1 MATWSAKSTN
11 AFNVNN
17 KNKYES
23 SDGVTFTD
31 LNNMYENLLSIQ
43 NNSGFTL
50 YTPTISISDHILH
63 INSLH
68 EGFGQIYKLATV
80 KPGSNET
87 TLISGPVDI
96 DQLSFDMHA
105 LDLPHGKTYQIA
117 AIVMGKGMKQ
127 SEISNRIQYVPM
139 PRKGELIQLVDNPY
153 GPERVYR
160 VLSTTGTAAK
170 LMRMPTLPTLSIR
183 TRYNDA
189 VQYNSYT
196 LSVDEGTTTT
206 SGALY
211 YKSATDISRLQS
223 LCAKYSGVPSAY
235 SAALLQDNTPNQM
248 YMFTSTP
255 TANAFKFQYHGLTE
269 TTDQNRWAVYVGTE
283 DVSEPIT
290 GRYVRSVAIRDLIE
304 YFGDYVSS
312 EQLNEFFFDTRK
324 SVNYNAWLSDSST
337 LGARAWFANGL
348 YGNLSTFEQTGL
360 NRIVPV
366 FTINLAT
373 IPWIY
378 YKG

>member
-23 SDGVTFTD
+23 SNGVTFSD

-50 YTPTISISDHILH
+50 RTPTISVSEHVLH
-63 INSLH
+63 VNSLH

-80 KPGSNET
+80 ESGKT

-139 PRKGELIQLVDNPY
+139 PRKGELIQLVDNPQ
-153 GPERVYR
+153 GQEPVYR
-160 VLSTTGTAAK
+160 VLSTTGTTAK
-170 LMRMPTLPTLSIR
+170 LMYMPTLTSVIR
-183 TRYNDA
+183 TRYNNE

-196 LSVDEGTTTT
+196 LSVGEGTTTE
-206 SGALY
+206 SGTLY
-211 YKSATDISRLQS
+211 YRSATNISRLQS

-235 SAALLQDNTPNQM
+235 SAALLQDDTPNQM
-248 YMFTSTP
+248 YMFTSVP

-283 DVSEPIT
+283 NVSEPIT

-312 EQLNEFFFDTRK
+312 EQLNEFFFETKK
-324 SVNYNAWLSDSST
+324 SMNYTVWLSDSST
-337 LGARAWFANGL
+337 LGARAWFVNGL

-360 NRIVPV
+360 NRIAPV

>member
-23 SDGVTFTD
+23 SNGVTFSD

-50 YTPTISISDHILH
+50 WTPTISVSEHVLH
-63 INSLH
+63 VNSLH

-80 KPGSNET
+80 ESGKT

-139 PRKGELIQLVDNPY
+139 PRKGELIQLVDNPQ
-153 GPERVYR
+153 GQEPVYR
-160 VLSTTGTAAK
+160 VLSTTGTTAK
-170 LMRMPTLPTLSIR
+170 LMYMPTLTSVIR
-183 TRYNDA
+183 TRYNNE

-196 LSVDEGTTTT
+196 LSVGEGTTTE
-206 SGALY
+206 SGTLY
-211 YKSATDISRLQS
+211 YRSATNISRLQS

-235 SAALLQDNTPNQM
+235 SAALLQDDTPNQM
-248 YMFTSTP
+248 YMFTSVP

-283 DVSEPIT
+283 NVSEPIT

-312 EQLNEFFFDTRK
+312 EQLNKFFFETKK
-324 SVNYNAWLSDSST
+324 SMNYTVWLSDSST
-337 LGARAWFANGL
+337 LGARAWFVNGL

-360 NRIVPV
+360 NRIAPV

>member
-23 SDGVTFTD
+23 SNGVTFSD

-50 YTPTISISDHILH
+50 WTPTISVSEHVLH
-63 INSLH
+63 VNSLH

-80 KPGSNET
+80 ESGKT

-139 PRKGELIQLVDNPY
+139 PRKGELIQLVDNPQ
-153 GPERVYR
+153 GQEPVYR
-160 VLSTTGTAAK
+160 VLSTTGTTAK
-170 LMRMPTLPTLSIR
+170 LMYMPTLTSVIR
-183 TRYNDA
+183 TRYNNE

-196 LSVDEGTTTT
+196 LSVGEGTTTE
-206 SGALY
+206 SGTLY
-211 YKSATDISRLQS
+211 YRSATNISRLQS
-223 LCAKYSGVPSAY
+223 LCAKYSGVPSTY
-235 SAALLQDNTPNQM
+235 SAALLQDDTPNQM
-248 YMFTSTP
+248 YMFTSVP

-283 DVSEPIT
+283 NVSEPIT

-312 EQLNEFFFDTRK
+312 EQLNEFFFETKK
-324 SVNYNAWLSDSST
+324 SMNYTVWLSDSST
-337 LGARAWFANGL
+337 LGARAWFVNGL

-360 NRIVPV
+360 NRIAPV

-378 YKG
+378 YKE

>member
-23 SDGVTFTD
+23 SNGVTFSD

-50 YTPTISISDHILH
+50 WTPTISVSEHVLH
-63 INSLH
+63 VNSLH

-80 KPGSNET
+80 ESGKT

-139 PRKGELIQLVDNPY
+139 PRKGELIQLVDNPQ
-153 GPERVYR
+153 GQEPVYR
-160 VLSTTGTAAK
+160 VLSTTGTTAK
-170 LMRMPTLPTLSIR
+170 LMYMPTLPSGIR
-183 TRYNDA
+183 TRYNNE

-196 LSVDEGTTTT
+196 LSVGEGTTTE
-206 SGALY
+206 SGTLY
-211 YKSATDISRLQS
+211 YRSATNISRLQS

-235 SAALLQDNTPNQM
+235 SAALLQDDTPNQM
-248 YMFTSTP
+248 YMFTSVP

-283 DVSEPIT
+283 NVSEPIT

-312 EQLNEFFFDTRK
+312 EQLNEFFFETKK
-324 SVNYNAWLSDSST
+324 SMNYTVWLSDSST
-337 LGARAWFANGL
+337 LNARAWFVNGL

-360 NRIVPV
+360 NRIAPV

>member
-23 SDGVTFTD
+23 SSGVTFSD

-50 YTPTISISDHILH
+50 RTPTISVSEHVLH
-63 INSLH
+63 VSSLH

-80 KPGSNET
+80 ESGKT

-139 PRKGELIQLVDNPY
+139 PRKGELIQLVDNPQ
-153 GPERVYR
+153 GQEPVYR
-160 VLSTTGTAAK
+160 VLSTTGTTAK
-170 LMRMPTLPTLSIR
+170 LMRMPTLNSTPRIK
-183 TRYNDA
+183 YNDPI
-189 VQYNSYT
+189 QYNGYT
-196 LSVDEGTTTT
+196 LSVGEGIT
-206 SGALY
+206 SRTGALY
-211 YKSATDISRLQS
+211 YKSSTNISRLHDR
-223 LCAKYSGVPSAY
+223 CVVYAGVPSAY
-235 SAALLQDNTPNQM
+235 KKALLQDVTQNQM

-255 TANAFKFQYHGLTE
+255 TANTFKFQYHGLTG

-290 GRYVRSVAIRDLIE
+290 GRYVRSVAIRDLVA

-324 SVNYNAWLSDSST
+324 SVNYNVWLSDSST
-337 LGARAWFANGL
+337 LDARAWFVNGL

-360 NRIVPV
+360 NRFAPV
-366 FTINLAT
+366 FTIKLST

>member
-1 MATWSAKSTN
+1 MATWSAKSTD

-23 SDGVTFTD
+23 SNGVTFSD

-50 YTPTISISDHILH
+50 WTPTISVSEHVLH
-63 INSLH
+63 VSSLH

-80 KPGSNET
+80 EPGSNKT
-87 TLISGPVDI
+87 TLVSGPIDI
-96 DQLSFDMHA
+96 DQLSFDMHT
-105 LDLPHGKTYQIA
+105 LDLPHGKTHQIA

-139 PRKGELIQLVDNPY
+139 PRKGELIKLEDNPH
-153 GPERVYR
+153 GLKSVYR
-160 VLSTTGTAAK
+160 VLSTTGTTAK
-170 LMRMPTLPTLSIR
+170 LMRMPTLTYYTRTL
-183 TRYNDA
+183 YNNP

-196 LSVDEGTTTT
+196 LSVGEGTTTKT
-206 SGALY
+206 GALY
-211 YKSATDISRLQS
+211 YKSSNNISKLQDA
-223 LCAKYSGVPSAY
+223 CAVYSGVPSAY
-235 SAALLQDNTPNQM
+235 ETALLQDDTPNQM

-269 TTDQNRWAVYVGTE
+269 TTDQNRWAVYAGTE
-283 DVSEPIT
+283 DVSGPIT
-290 GRYVRSVAIRDLIE
+290 NRYVRSVAIRDLIE

-312 EQLNEFFFDTRK
+312 EQLNEFFFETRQ
-324 SVNYNAWLSDSST
+324 SVNYNVWLSDSST
-337 LGARAWFANGL
+337 LNARAWFVNGL
-348 YGNLSTFEQTGL
+348 YGNLSTFEQTGR
-360 NRIVPV
+360 NRAAPV

>member
-23 SDGVTFTD
+23 SNGVTFSD

-50 YTPTISISDHILH
+50 RTPTISVSEHVLH
-63 INSLH
+63 VNSLH

-80 KPGSNET
+80 ESGKT

-139 PRKGELIQLVDNPY
+139 PRKGELIQLVDNPQ
-153 GPERVYR
+153 GQEPVYR
-160 VLSTTGTAAK
+160 VLSTTGTTAK
-170 LMRMPTLPTLSIR
+170 LMYMPTLTSVIR
-183 TRYNDA
+183 TRYNNE

-196 LSVDEGTTTT
+196 LSVGEGTTTE
-206 SGALY
+206 SGTLY
-211 YKSATDISRLQS
+211 YRSGTNISRLQS

-235 SAALLQDNTPNQM
+235 SAALLQDDTPNQM
-248 YMFTSTP
+248 YMFTSVP

-283 DVSEPIT
+283 NVSEPIT

-312 EQLNEFFFDTRK
+312 EQLNEFFFETKK
-324 SVNYNAWLSDSST
+324 SMNYTVWLSDSST
-337 LGARAWFANGL
+337 LGARAWFVNGL

-360 NRIVPV
+360 NRIAPV

>member
-1 MATWSAKSTN
+1 MATWAAKSTN
-11 AFNVNN
+11 AYNVNN

-23 SDGVTFTD
+23 SNGVTFSD
-31 LNNMYENLLSIQ
+31 LNNMYENLLYI
-43 NNSGFTL
+43 SGHTGPTL
-50 YTPTISISDHILH
+50 HSPTISISDHVLRVK
-63 INSLH
+63 SLD

-80 KPGSNET
+80 ESGKT
-87 TLISGPVDI
+87 TLVSGPIDI
-96 DQLSFDMHA
+96 DQLSFDMHT
-105 LDLPHGKTYQIA
+105 LDLPHGKTHQIA

-139 PRKGELIQLVDNPY
+139 PKKGELIQLEDNPH
-153 GPERVYR
+153 GLKSVYR
-160 VLSTTGTAAK
+160 VLSTTGTTAK
-170 LMRMPTLPTLSIR
+170 LMRMPALTYYTL
-183 TRYNDA
+183 TRYNNP

-196 LSVDEGTTTT
+196 LSVGEGTTTKT
-206 SGALY
+206 GALY
-211 YKSATDISRLQS
+211 YKSSTNISKLQDA
-223 LCAKYSGVPSAY
+223 CAVYSGVPSAY
-235 SAALLQDNTPNQM
+235 ETALLQDDTPNQM

-269 TTDQNRWAVYVGTE
+269 TTDQNRWAVYAGTE
-283 DVSEPIT
+283 DVSGPIT
-290 GRYVRSVAIRDLIE
+290 YRYVRSVAIRDLIE

-312 EQLNEFFFDTRK
+312 EQLNEFFFETKK
-324 SVNYNAWLSDSST
+324 SMNYTVGLSDSST
-337 LGARAWFANGL
+337 LNARAWFVNGL

-360 NRIVPV
+360 NRIAPV

>member
-23 SDGVTFTD
+23 SNGVTFSD

-50 YTPTISISDHILH
+50 RTPTISVSEHVLH
-63 INSLH
+63 VNSLH

-80 KPGSNET
+80 ESGKT

-139 PRKGELIQLVDNPY
+139 PRKGELIQLVDSPQ
-153 GPERVYR
+153 GQEPVYR
-160 VLSTTGTAAK
+160 VLSTTGTTAK
-170 LMRMPTLPTLSIR
+170 LMYMPTLTSVIR
-183 TRYNDA
+183 TRYNNE

-196 LSVDEGTTTT
+196 LSVGEGTTTE
-206 SGALY
+206 SGTLY
-211 YKSATDISRLQS
+211 YRSATNISRLQS

-235 SAALLQDNTPNQM
+235 SAALLQDDTPNQM
-248 YMFTSTP
+248 YMFTSVP

-283 DVSEPIT
+283 NVSEPIT

-312 EQLNEFFFDTRK
+312 EQLNEFFFETKK
-324 SVNYNAWLSDSST
+324 SMNYTVWLSDSST
-337 LGARAWFANGL
+337 LGARAWFVNGL

-360 NRIVPV
+360 NRIAPV

>member
-23 SDGVTFTD
+23 SNGVTFSD

-43 NNSGFTL
+43 NNSEFTL
-50 YTPTISISDHILH
+50 WTPTISVSEHVLH
-63 INSLH
+63 VNSLH

-80 KPGSNET
+80 ESGKT

-117 AIVMGKGMKQ
+117 AIVMGKGMQQ

-139 PRKGELIQLVDNPY
+139 PRKGELIQLVDNPQ
-153 GPERVYR
+153 GQEPVYR
-160 VLSTTGTAAK
+160 VLSTTGTTAK
-170 LMRMPTLPTLSIR
+170 LMYMPTLTSVIR
-183 TRYNDA
+183 TRYNNK

-196 LSVDEGTTTT
+196 LSVGEGTTTE
-206 SGALY
+206 SGTLY
-211 YKSATDISRLQS
+211 YRSATNISRLQS

-235 SAALLQDNTPNQM
+235 SAALLQDDTPNQM
-248 YMFTSTP
+248 YMFTSVP

-283 DVSEPIT
+283 NVSEPIT
-290 GRYVRSVAIRDLIE
+290 YRYVRSVAIRDLIE

-312 EQLNEFFFDTRK
+312 EQLNEFFFETKK
-324 SVNYNAWLSDSST
+324 SMNYTVWLSDSST
-337 LGARAWFANGL
+337 LGARAWFVNGL

-360 NRIVPV
+360 NRIAPV

>member
-23 SDGVTFTD
+23 SNGVTFSD

-50 YTPTISISDHILH
+50 WTPTISVSEHVLH
-63 INSLH
+63 VNSLH

-80 KPGSNET
+80 ESGKT

-139 PRKGELIQLVDNPY
+139 PRKGELIQLVDNPQ
-153 GPERVYR
+153 GQEPVYR
-160 VLSTTGTAAK
+160 VLSTTGTTAK
-170 LMRMPTLPTLSIR
+170 LMYMPTLTSVIR
-183 TRYNDA
+183 TRYNNE

-196 LSVDEGTTTT
+196 LSVGEGTTTE
-206 SGALY
+206 SGTLY
-211 YKSATDISRLQS
+211 YRSATNISRLQS

-235 SAALLQDNTPNQM
+235 SAALLQDDTPNQM
-248 YMFTSTP
+248 YMFTSVP

-283 DVSEPIT
+283 NVSEPIT

-312 EQLNEFFFDTRK
+312 EQLNEFFFETKK
-324 SVNYNAWLSDSST
+324 SMNYTVWLSDSST
-337 LGARAWFANGL
+337 LGARAWFVNGL

-360 NRIVPV
+360 NRIAPV

>member
-23 SDGVTFTD
+23 SNGVTFSD

-50 YTPTISISDHILH
+50 WTPTISVSEHVLH
-63 INSLH
+63 VNSLH

-80 KPGSNET
+80 KSGKT

-127 SEISNRIQYVPM
+127 SEISNRIRYVPM
-139 PRKGELIQLVDNPY
+139 PRKGELIQLVDNPQ
-153 GPERVYR
+153 GQEPVYR
-160 VLSTTGTAAK
+160 VLSTTGTTAK
-170 LMRMPTLPTLSIR
+170 LMYMPTLTSVIR
-183 TRYNDA
+183 TRYNNE

-196 LSVDEGTTTT
+196 LSVGEGTTTE
-206 SGALY
+206 SGTLY
-211 YKSATDISRLQS
+211 YRSATNISRLQS

-235 SAALLQDNTPNQM
+235 SAALLQDDTPNQM
-248 YMFTSTP
+248 YMFTSVP

-283 DVSEPIT
+283 NVSEPIT

-312 EQLNEFFFDTRK
+312 EQLNEFFFETKK
-324 SVNYNAWLSDSST
+324 SMNYTVWLSDSST
-337 LGARAWFANGL
+337 LGARAWFVNGL

-360 NRIVPV
+360 SRIAPV